1 MKDGRDEIGRS
12 PQATHQ
18 HMDSH
23 DSPVLSEK
31 MYCTWP
37 SSSFRLDV
45 RANAGVSDS
54 ALYIERSLLIK
65 RVACGSQH
73 APESFTNAAISL
85 DTELVKRASA
95 SVSASMLHSGRRRCR
110 EPRHLL

>member
-1 MKDGRDEIGRS
+1 MTSRRNIASQNNFSRRQEKDGRDEIGGS

-18 HMDSH
+18 HMNSH

-54 ALYIERSLLIK
+54 ALYIERSLFIK
-65 RVACGSQH
+65 RVACGSMRQ
-73 APESFTNAAISL
+73 
-85 DTELVKRASA
+85 R
-95 SVSASMLHSGRRRCR
+95 VSRT
-110 EPRHLL
+110 PQDLLTRV